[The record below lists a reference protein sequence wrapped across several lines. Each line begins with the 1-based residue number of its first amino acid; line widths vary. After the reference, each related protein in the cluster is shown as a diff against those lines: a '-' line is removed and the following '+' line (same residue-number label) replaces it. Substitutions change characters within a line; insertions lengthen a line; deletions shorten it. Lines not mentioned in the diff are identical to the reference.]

1 MITYTLRADNIVRC
15 WAAGNVIYVIDGLK
29 IQTPRRRKYAL
40 ELCQLIN
47 PLLTDWRRRRP
58 INGGF
63 SLEWHSWIVIYRNHK
78 LYSSAPMA
86 VLVAKWGNRLRFI
99 HSSISMI
106 LELLADCYHLPTTHS
121 LLKLQ
126 LHGQMTK
133 IWGITALSTVRD
145 RDHILMNVCST
156 AGNCEFAQI

>member
-58 INGGF
+58 INGGV

-78 LYSSAPMA
+78 LYSSTPMA

-106 LELLADCYHLPTTHS
+106 LELLADWLAWLLPSSNHTLFIKITIAWADDQNLRHYS
-121 LLKLQ
+121 FE
-126 LHGQMTK
+126 HGPRS
-133 IWGITALSTVRD
+133 WSYLDECLFD
-145 RDHILMNVCST
+145 RR
-156 AGNCEFAQI
+156 